1 MGRKLLKVFIAILL
15 LQLSHNSTWGVKKSF
30 ITLHKSDSDRQ
41 SLDFI
46 LPDPADELGA
56 QCLQHSA
63 YFCLMGYRIYK
74 KEREREPREDDK
86 HQFEILV
93 RDRAHRLNWFSFK
106 EEDKNTD
113 YCCTHQV
120 NMYVEHGQ
128 RNGLSPEEYLSK
140 VFDFHLTTQKDVVFI
155 KVRWV
160 PEACTHVISQI
171 GFGLGKLKIVGGR
184 GLTKK
189 FVLPPLG
196 NSQKIQ
202 ILTGYQIKTKLA
214 FPWFVV
220 WVICGEKPWL
230 CPNTDGFASS
240 SGGRNL

>member
-1 MGRKLLKVFIAILL
+1 MNARKSGHVRARKSSWMLK
-15 LQLSHNSTWGVKKSF
+15 
-30 ITLHKSDSDRQ
+30 
-41 SLDFI
+41 SLDIARFC
-46 LPDPADELGA
+46 LGRSGHRHFPSGMVWTYRLSVWDLNLGYNTDQNSSTEPDPF
-56 QCLQHSA
+56 Q
-63 YFCLMGYRIYK
+63 
-74 KEREREPREDDK
+74 
-86 HQFEILV
+86 
-93 RDRAHRLNWFSFK
+93 
-106 EEDKNTD
+106 
-113 YCCTHQV
+113 
-120 NMYVEHGQ
+120 
-128 RNGLSPEEYLSK
+128 
-140 VFDFHLTTQKDVVFI
+140 
-155 KVRWV
+155 VRWV

-196 NSQKIQ
+196 NSQKIH